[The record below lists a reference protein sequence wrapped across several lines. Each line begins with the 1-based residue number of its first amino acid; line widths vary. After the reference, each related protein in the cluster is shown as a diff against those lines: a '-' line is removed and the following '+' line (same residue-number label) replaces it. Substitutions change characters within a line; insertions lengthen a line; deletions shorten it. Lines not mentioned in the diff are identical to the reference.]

1 MTNEPMRAHTATR
14 HVRTLVIEAVEAAA
28 EMISRPAVAAKWN
41 EPSALDGMTVG
52 ALSAHLV
59 RAAGATI
66 AYLDRT
72 PADDTPTDELL
83 TPISYFPRCTRL
95 TDPRAD

>member
-1 MTNEPMRAHTATR
+1 MVAAGTPSTESAR
-14 HVRTLVIEAVEAAA
+14 VRSLVVDAVEAAA
-28 EMISRPAVAAKWN
+28 VLMGRPSVAAAWDQ
-41 EPSALDGMTVG
+41 PSALEGMTVG

-72 PADDTPTDELL
+72 PGRHQERRRPPDANQLL
-83 TPISYFPRCTRL
+83 PRGARITNS
-95 TDPRAD
+95 